1 MNIHKKKIHCA
12 QEMKEGSE
20 NGDER
25 LNYDTS
31 GDEKYFLSNSTCGYM
46 KFFLSHLFRVS
57 KMEKNCDF
65 SNNMS
70 QFIDVV
76 KQKADK

>member
-1 MNIHKKKIHCA
+1 
-12 QEMKEGSE
+12 MKEGSE
-20 NGDER
+20 NRDER
-25 LNYDTS
+25 LNYYTS

-57 KMEKNCDF
+57 KMKKNCDF

-76 KQKADK
+76 KQKVDK